1 MIGNKPSGNPK
12 LQKHEALLQEDE
24 NRSRSKKSS
33 AIKPKIFHSPNS
45 AKTVKN
51 VFMQTYT
58 LNPGHLIL
66 NELREIRSQ
75 PIQISLPDSAWEPIK
90 RSHQHLIAVVQR
102 GTPAYGINTGF
113 GKLAKT
119 QVDVNDLST
128 LQHNLIRS
136 HAAGV
141 GTPIDL
147 QVVRLAMIL
156 KLLSLA
162 QGYSGV
168 RPKIIEYFMAMLSH
182 DIVPVVPEKGSVGA
196 SGDLAPLAHL
206 SLPLI
211 GEGEVFLNETRMP
224 AAKALQIVGLTPLVL
239 EAKEGL
245 ALLNGTQIS
254 TALAIDGLFSAE
266 QNLASAIVIGSITV
280 DATLGSYVPFDQ
292 RIHEVRRQSGQSR
305 VASLYRTLLN
315 DSQLNQSHANC
326 DRVQDPYSLRCQPQV
341 LGACLDQLDH
351 GAKIL
356 LREAN
361 AVSDNPLICPETGE
375 VLSGGNFHAE
385 PVAMV
390 ADNIALAISETGS
403 LSERRIAMLIDSSIS
418 ELPPFLTT
426 KAGLESGFMVAHVT
440 AAALASENK
449 SLSHPASVDSLPTS
463 ANQEDHVSM
472 ATFAARRLR
481 AMNENTQNILAIEY
495 LAASQGISLRRP
507 LTSSSCVE
515 TAVKKLRQQIPE
527 YQEDRVFYPD
537 IDTAS
542 SLISHGELATLL
554 PTQPLDT
561 VVDAS

>member
-1 MIGNKPSGNPK
+1 VQTFN
-12 LQKHEALLQEDE
+12 LL
-24 NRSRSKKSS
+24 
-33 AIKPKIFHSPNS
+33 
-45 AKTVKN
+45 
-51 VFMQTYT
+51 
-58 LNPGHLIL
+58 PGSLTQD
-66 NELREIRSQ
+66 ELR
-75 PIQISLPDSAWEPIK
+75 QISSQAARVVLPDASWQQV
-90 RSHQHLIAVVQR
+90 RNSRQHLQAVVQR
-102 GTPAYGINTGF
+102 GAPAYGINTGF

-119 QVDVNDLST
+119 QVDVADLST

-141 GTPIDL
+141 GEPIAPRI
-147 QVVRLAMIL
+147 VRLAMIL

-168 RPKIIEYFMAMLSH
+168 RPQIIEHFIEMLSE
-182 DIVPVVPEKGSVGA
+182 DILPVIPEKGSVGA

-211 GEGEVFLNETRMP
+211 GEGEVFFNGNRIP
-224 AAKALQIVGLTPLVL
+224 AAKALQATGLSPLTL

-245 ALLNGTQIS
+245 ALLNGTQVS
-254 TALAIDGLFSAE
+254 AALAIDALFTAE
-266 QNLASAIVIGSITV
+266 QNLASAIVTGAVAV
-280 DATLGSYVPFDQ
+280 DAALGSYVPFDA
-292 RIHEVRRQSGQSR
+292 RIHQVRRQSGQAR
-305 VASLYRTLLN
+305 VAALYRALLDN
-315 DSQLNQSHANC
+315 SELNHSHVDC
-326 DRVQDPYSLRCQPQV
+326 DRVQDPYCLRCQPQV

-351 GAKIL
+351 GTKIL

-361 AVSDNPLICPETGE
+361 AVTDNPLLCPDTGE

-390 ADNIALAISETGS
+390 ADNIALAIAETGS

-418 ELPPFLTT
+418 ELPPFLTR

-449 SLSHPASVDSLPTS
+449 SLAHPASVDSLPTS

-472 ATFAARRLR
+472 ATFAARRLHN
-481 AMNENTQNILAIEY
+481 MNENTRQILAIEY

-507 LTSSSCVE
+507 LTSSVGIE
-515 TAVKKLRQQIPE
+515 TALRRLRDQVPE
-527 YQEDRVFYPD
+527 YTQDRVFYQD
-537 IDTAS
+537 IERAA
-542 SLISHGELATLL
+542 SLISQGQLAELL

-561 VVDAS
+561 VLD